1 MDYKNNL
8 IIKIIISACSILFAG
23 YLLYIILRHGNYNGN
38 GRLLIWPIMTP
49 IIVNFIVF
57 KPDNL
62 STWPTSK
69 RGTFVCMVTFIPLIL
84 TVVAMCLIGM
94 LLG

>member
-1 MDYKNNL
+1 M
-8 IIKIIISACSILFAG
+8 KIIISGCSILFAG
-23 YLLYIILRHGNYNGN
+23 YLLYLILRHGNYSGN
-38 GRLLIWPIMTP
+38 GRLLILPIMMP
-49 IIVNFIVF
+49 IIVTFIAF

-62 STWPTSK
+62 TTWPTSK
-69 RGTFVCMVTFIPLIL
+69 RATFICTVTFIPLIL